1 MSEIVYVSGHKNPDT
16 DSICSAIAYSYLLN
30 ATNKYNAVP
39 VRLGEVNRETEYILK
54 RFGVE
59 HPVLL
64 KTVKQ
69 KVEDLN
75 YDKVTVF
82 SKDLTLKT
90 AWFLLKQQNL
100 KSAPILDEHGQL
112 LGLLSTSN
120 IIEGYMDQWDSEVLK
135 KAKTP
140 VENVIDTLEANVIYL
155 NEALKVINGDIH
167 IAAMSGNEAKKRI
180 HENDVVIVGGDR
192 SDDLEELISVKPSL
206 IILTG
211 SLTSNEHVVNKC
223 KEQGISIV
231 STPFNTYQ
239 TSQQIVQA
247 VPVEYV
253 MIKGDIKTF
262 STDDT
267 LDYMKEV
274 MSETR
279 YRGYPVIDLNNRC
292 VGSISRFALLK
303 GLRKKVILVDHNERG
318 QSIPGIEE
326 ADILE
331 IVDHHRVA
339 DIQTVGPLLFRGEPL
354 GSTATIVT
362 RMFEEQDVEM
372 PSPIAGLLLGAVV
385 SDTLLFKSPTCTPV
399 DTKIAKKLAEIAGV
413 NIQEFAMEMFKAGT
427 SLVGKTVDE
436 IFNQDFKKFSFD
448 NLQVG
453 VAQVNSMD
461 IEGFLPYKKDM
472 LDYMNKFAEDNN
484 LEFTLLLL
492 TDIINANSEIFV
504 GGPRPELVEKAF
516 NVQLTDRQGTLEGV
530 ISRKKQVVPAITA
543 VMSEY
548 DEIR

>member
-1 MSEIVYVSGHKNPDT
+1 MSDLVYVSGHRNPDT
-16 DSICSAIAYSYLLN
+16 DSISSAIAYSYLLN

-39 VRLGEVNRETEYILK
+39 VRLGEINRETEYVLK

-155 NEALKVINGDIH
+155 NESLKVVEGDIH
-167 IAAMSGNEAKKRI
+167 IAAMSGSEAKKRI

-206 IILTG
+206 IVLTG
-211 SLTSNEHVVNKC
+211 SLTADENVVKKC
-223 KEQGISIV
+223 EEQGISII

-247 VPVEYV
+247 IPVEYV

-362 RMFEEQDVEM
+362 KIFDELDVEM
-372 PSPIAGLLLGAVV
+372 PSHIAGLLLGAVV

-413 NIQEFAMEMFKAGT
+413 DIQEFAMEMFKAGT

-516 NVQLTDRQGTLEGV
+516 NVQLTECQGTLAGV

-543 VMSEY
+543 VMSE
-548 DEIR
+548 

>member
-155 NEALKVINGDIH
+155 NENLKVINGDIH

-180 HENDVVIVGGDR
+180 HENDIVIVGGDR

-211 SLTSNEHVVNKC
+211 SLTSDENVVNKC

-231 STPFNTYQ
+231 STPFNSYQ

-247 VPVEYV
+247 IPVEYV

-362 RMFEEQDVEM
+362 KIFEEQDVEM
-372 PSPIAGLLLGAVV
+372 PSHIAGLLLGAVV

-399 DTKIAKKLAEIAGV
+399 DTKIAKKLAKIAGV
-413 NIQEFAMEMFKAGT
+413 DIQEFAMEMFKAGT

-543 VMSEY
+543 VMSE
-548 DEIR
+548 

>member
-1 MSEIVYVSGHKNPDT
+1 MSDLVYVSGHRNPDT

-30 ATNKYNAVP
+30 ATNKYNAIP
-39 VRLGEVNRETEYILK
+39 VRLGEINRETEYVLK

-155 NEALKVINGDIH
+155 NESLKVVEGDIH
-167 IAAMSGNEAKKRI
+167 IAAMSGSEAKKRI

-206 IILTG
+206 IVLTG
-211 SLTSNEHVVNKC
+211 SLTADENVVKKC
-223 KEQGISIV
+223 EEQGISII

-247 VPVEYV
+247 IPVEYV

-339 DIQTVGPLLFRGEPL
+339 DIQTVGPLMFRGEPL

-362 RMFEEQDVEM
+362 KMFDELDVEM
-372 PSPIAGLLLGAVV
+372 PSHIAGLLLGAVV

-399 DTKIAKKLAEIAGV
+399 DTKIAKKLAKIAGV
-413 NIQEFAMEMFKAGT
+413 DIQEFAMEMFKAGT

-472 LDYMNKFAEDNN
+472 LDYMNKLAEDNN

-516 NVQLTDRQGTLEGV
+516 NVQLTECQGTLVGV

-543 VMSEY
+543 VMSE
-548 DEIR
+548 

>member
-1 MSEIVYVSGHKNPDT
+1 MSNLVYVSGHRNPDT

-39 VRLGEVNRETEYILK
+39 VRLGEINRETEYVLK

-140 VENVIDTLEANVIYL
+140 VENVIDTLEADVIYL
-155 NEALKVINGDIH
+155 NESLKVVEGDIH
-167 IAAMSGNEAKKRI
+167 IAAMSGSEAKKRI

-206 IILTG
+206 IVLTG
-211 SLTSNEHVVNKC
+211 SLTADENVVKKC
-223 KEQGISIV
+223 EEQGISII

-247 VPVEYV
+247 IPVEYV

-362 RMFEEQDVEM
+362 KIFDELDVEM
-372 PSPIAGLLLGAVV
+372 PSHIAGLLLGAVV

-413 NIQEFAMEMFKAGT
+413 DIQEFAMEMFKAGT

-516 NVQLTDRQGTLEGV
+516 NVQLTECQGTLAGV

-543 VMSEY
+543 IMSE
-548 DEIR
+548 

>member
-1 MSEIVYVSGHKNPDT
+1 MSDLVYVSGHRNPDT

-30 ATNKYNAVP
+30 ATNKYNAIP
-39 VRLGEVNRETEYILK
+39 VRLGEINRETEYVLK

-82 SKDLTLKT
+82 SKELTLKT
-90 AWFLLKQQNL
+90 AWSLMKQQNL
-100 KSAPILDEHGQL
+100 KSAPILDDHGQL

-120 IIEGYMDQWDSEVLK
+120 IVEGYMDQWDSEVLK

-155 NEALKVINGDIH
+155 NESLKVVEGDIH
-167 IAAMSGNEAKKRI
+167 IAAMSGSEAKKRI

-206 IILTG
+206 IVLTG
-211 SLTSNEHVVNKC
+211 SLTADENVVKKC
-223 KEQGISIV
+223 EEQGISII
-231 STPFNTYQ
+231 STPYNTYQ

-247 VPVEYV
+247 IPVEYV

-362 RMFEEQDVEM
+362 KMFDELDVEM
-372 PSPIAGLLLGAVV
+372 PSHIAGLLLGAVV

-399 DTKIAKKLAEIAGV
+399 DTKIAKKLAKIAGV
-413 NIQEFAMEMFKAGT
+413 DIQEFAMEMFKAGT

-516 NVQLTDRQGTLEGV
+516 NVQLTECQGTLVGV

-543 VMSEY
+543 VMSE
-548 DEIR
+548 

>member
-1 MSEIVYVSGHKNPDT
+1 MSDLVYVSGHRNPDT

-30 ATNKYNAVP
+30 ATNKYNAIP
-39 VRLGEVNRETEYILK
+39 VRLGEINRETEYVLK

-155 NEALKVINGDIH
+155 NESLKVVEGDIH
-167 IAAMSGNEAKKRI
+167 IAAMSGSEAKKRI

-206 IILTG
+206 IVLTG
-211 SLTSNEHVVNKC
+211 SLTADENVVKKC
-223 KEQGISIV
+223 EEQGISII

-247 VPVEYV
+247 IPVEYV
-253 MIKGDIKTF
+253 MIKGDIQTF

-339 DIQTVGPLLFRGEPL
+339 DIQTVGPLMFRGEPL

-362 RMFEEQDVEM
+362 KMFDELDVEM
-372 PSPIAGLLLGAVV
+372 PSHIAGLLLGAVV

-399 DTKIAKKLAEIAGV
+399 DTKIAKKLAKIAGV
-413 NIQEFAMEMFKAGT
+413 DIQEFAMEMFKAGT

-516 NVQLTDRQGTLEGV
+516 NVQLTECQGTLVGV

-543 VMSEY
+543 VMSE
-548 DEIR
+548 

>member
-39 VRLGEVNRETEYILK
+39 VRLGEINRETEYVLK

-155 NEALKVINGDIH
+155 NESLKVVEGDIH
-167 IAAMSGNEAKKRI
+167 IAAMSGSEAKKRI

-206 IILTG
+206 IVLTG
-211 SLTSNEHVVNKC
+211 SLTADENVVKKC
-223 KEQGISIV
+223 EEQGISII

-247 VPVEYV
+247 IPVEYV

-362 RMFEEQDVEM
+362 KIFDELDVEM
-372 PSPIAGLLLGAVV
+372 PSHIAGLLLGAVV

-413 NIQEFAMEMFKAGT
+413 DIQEFAMEMFKAGT

-516 NVQLTDRQGTLEGV
+516 NVQLTECQGTLAGV

-543 VMSEY
+543 IMSE
-548 DEIR
+548 

>member
-30 ATNKYNAVP
+30 ATNKYNAIP
-39 VRLGEVNRETEYILK
+39 VRLGEINRETEYVLK

-180 HENDVVIVGGDR
+180 HENDIVIVGGDR

-362 RMFEEQDVEM
+362 RMFEEQDIEM
-372 PSPIAGLLLGAVV
+372 PSHVAGLLLGAVV

-413 NIQEFAMEMFKAGT
+413 DIQEFAMEMFKAGT

-543 VMSEY
+543 IMSE
-548 DEIR
+548 